1 MRRDYFSLE
10 VIDTDSG
17 DPPTAHVV
25 FDGPSEAMAGRLTD
39 ASGDPLDADEIDVT
53 YRLQDDEMGV
63 FGVTNR
69 VTGDFILELNAENE
83 VVLGFIRAARDH
95 GTEDERYR
103 IRMSTEDET
112 LLDHEKGTLLVYDA
126 DGGLLRSD
134 SLIPSGV
141 EL

>member
-10 VIDTDSG
+10 VTDTGSG
-17 DPPTAHVV
+17 GLPTAHVV
-25 FDGPSEAMAGRLTD
+25 FDGPSEGMAGRLTD

-53 YRLQDDEMGV
+53 YRLQDGETGV

-83 VVLGFIRAARDH
+83 VVLGFIRAAREH

-103 IRMSTEDET
+103 IRVTTDDEP

-126 DGGLLRSD
+126 EGGLMRSD